1 MCFVQDF
8 PASALVL
15 AADSPGVVYATVCC
29 YGRRRLLRPAAAATA
44 GGGCYGRRRLLRPAA
59 AATAGG
65 GCGTY
70 RHRKSRAASS
80 SHITSMGLLSYV
92 ASFLP
97 EVPWSPWGSVDS
109 FLQGLVGAC
118 AVSVLYNLM
127 KVHLYIMCLNDPER
141 QKAAAQLSSSSRLR
155 DLLHLLLLTFIY
167 SLLGPRVGALVVLE
181 FSLRA
186 VSMILSLHK
195 GARSS
200 QLFLLCQFSLG
211 CGVTCSLDYLHEGA
225 PHRTWNLL
233 LAVGLSGLIVWQT
246 RRMCRHVA
254 AMYQLHSSKRYCGV
268 CLSLLASWHDIPAV
282 LWRALRV
289 AFLVSDLAAVAVIN
303 RDFLSTAEAVRF
315 WTPLTICYTPAGD
328 LHARGAAPEPHR
340 ADGLSDGVCSDGGPP
355 DPDDDSGEMGRY
367 LTHLHLTDRGAVVSD
382 ACRGDAGRL
391 QRGGGKTVS
400 LYPERQINL
409 PPLYIDGTLPSP
421 QGVQEALLQ
430 VTILKVTRQ
439 GRTTTPSSDSS

>member
-1 MCFVQDF
+1 
-8 PASALVL
+8 
-15 AADSPGVVYATVCC
+15 
-29 YGRRRLLRPAAAATA
+29 
-44 GGGCYGRRRLLRPAA
+44 
-59 AATAGG
+59 
-65 GCGTY
+65 
-70 RHRKSRAASS
+70 
-80 SHITSMGLLSYV
+80 MGLLSYV

-118 AVSVLYNLM
+118 AVSVLFNLM

-141 QKAAAQLSSSSRLR
+141 QKKAAQLSSSSRLR
-155 DLLHLLLLTFIY
+155 DLLHLLLLTCIY

-195 GARSS
+195 GTRSS

-254 AMYQLHSSKRYCGV
+254 VMYQLHSSKRYCGV
-268 CLSLLASWHDIPAV
+268 CLTLLASWHDIPTV
-282 LWRALRV
+282 LWRALKV

-315 WTPLTICYTPAGD
+315 WTPLTICYTLLVIYMQEEQHQNPTEQMAYQTVFVRMGGLLILMMTVGRWADILHIFISLIGELWCLIHAGVMLD
-328 LHARGAAPEPHR
+328 VCREEDYAERLSTARKALKPR
-340 ADGLSDGVCSDGGPP
+340 
-355 DPDDDSGEMGRY
+355 
-367 LTHLHLTDRGAVVSD
+367 
-382 ACRGDAGRL
+382 
-391 QRGGGKTVS
+391 
-400 LYPERQINL
+400 NL
-409 PPLYIDGTLPSP
+409 RTENTLE
-421 QGVQEALLQ
+421 G
-430 VTILKVTRQ
+430 
-439 GRTTTPSSDSS
+439 